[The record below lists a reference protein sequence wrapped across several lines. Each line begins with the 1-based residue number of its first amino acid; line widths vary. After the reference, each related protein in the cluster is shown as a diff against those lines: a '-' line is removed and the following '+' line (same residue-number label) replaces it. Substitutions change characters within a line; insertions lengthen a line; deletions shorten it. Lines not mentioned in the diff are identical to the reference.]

1 MQLALIIV
9 FLVFIFSLSAAYS
22 YRKLGSLITFYGG
35 NAASRTC
42 RIVRILIALI
52 IGGICANMRHT
63 SAMAALHLLVL
74 FLLFD
79 LLAGFLRFLF
89 RPTQRTRF
97 YKLLHHIYHS
107 GVLPAAVFIILMF
120 YGVSN
125 MNHIEKTNY
134 SVSTVKKIGNYRIA
148 LLSDLHYDTIQN
160 RALVNDMLA
169 WIQAQQ
175 PDILILAGDIVEE
188 NTSKESMEEIFSMVG
203 KIHPTYG
210 SYYVYGNHDT
220 QPYTDEPNYTERDL
234 SVTIQENGIR
244 ILNDSYIEIS
254 DDLILLGRGDAA
266 WGNTSGRKSTQE
278 ILTPLSAKD
287 REEKYIIVVDHQPI
301 EAEENAAAGVDLQL
315 SGHTHAGQLWPIGH
329 ITEMR
334 GELNYGMY
342 QRGSCKVI
350 VTSGVAGWGYA
361 FRTQGHCEYVMIDLQ
376 KEG

>member
-1 MQLALIIV
+1 MQFAFIIV
-9 FLVFIFSLSAAYS
+9 FLVFIFGLSTAYS
-22 YRKLGSLITFYGG
+22 YRKLGSLISFYGG
-35 NAASRTC
+35 NPSSRTC
-42 RIVRILIALI
+42 RIIRVIMALI

-63 SAMAALHLLVL
+63 SAMVTLHLLVL

-79 LLAGFLRFLF
+79 LGAGLLRLLL
-89 RPTQRTRF
+89 RPIQKTRF
-97 YKLLHHIYHS
+97 YKLPHHIYHS

-125 MNHIEKTNY
+125 MNHIEKKEY
-134 SVSTVKKIGNYRIA
+134 AVSTVKEIGSYRIA
-148 LLSDLHYDTIQN
+148 LLADLHYDTIQD

-169 WIQAQQ
+169 RIQAQQ

-210 SYYVYGNHDT
+210 NYYVYGNHDT
-220 QPYTDEPNYTERDL
+220 QPYTDEPSYTERDL

-244 ILNDSYIEIS
+244 ILNDRYIEIG
-254 DDLILLGRGDAA
+254 DDLILVGRGDAA

-278 ILTPLSAKD
+278 ILSPLSAKD
-287 REEKYIIVVDHQPI
+287 REEKYIIVADHQPI
-301 EAEENAAAGVDLQL
+301 EAQENAAAGADLEL
-315 SGHTHAGQLWPIGH
+315 SGHTHAGQIWPIGH

-342 QRGSCKVI
+342 QQGPCKVI
-350 VTSGVAGWGYA
+350 VTSGVAGWGYP
-361 FRTQGHCEYVMIDLQ
+361 FRTQGHCEYVIIDLQ